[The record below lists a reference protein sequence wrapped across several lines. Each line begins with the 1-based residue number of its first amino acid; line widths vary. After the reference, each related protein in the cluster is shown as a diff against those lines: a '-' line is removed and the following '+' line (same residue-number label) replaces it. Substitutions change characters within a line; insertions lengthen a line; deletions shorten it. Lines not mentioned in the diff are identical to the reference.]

1 MGGVGGG
8 QFSPS
13 LIWQKCFSSH
23 RDLTSREEDK
33 IILARMEAMKINSMS
48 QEESVSS
55 RQLSSSSPP
64 SDCNSQEV
72 TSSLRHPICLN
83 MQPSKTNSLPIS
95 ECSFCLVCKLSS
107 Y

>member
-1 MGGVGGG
+1 MGGVGGWL
-8 QFSPS
+8 FFPFPY
-13 LIWQKCFSSH
+13 LAETFSSH
-23 RDLTSREEDK
+23 RDLSSREEDK

-95 ECSFCLVCKLSS
+95 ECSFCLVCELSS